1 MFKVLISD
9 NVSKECVDILS
20 ASDGIEMTFNT
31 KLTPEELKAALGE
44 YDALIVRSA
53 TKVRADV
60 LDAASRLK
68 VIGRA
73 GAGVDNIDVKKA
85 TEKGIVVMNTPGGNT
100 VSTAEHAFSLMLSL
114 ARNIPQADR
123 SIKEGG
129 WDPKRYMGVEL
140 RGKTLGI
147 IGLGNIG
154 RAVAVRAIAFNMR
167 VLGYDPFISSEMA
180 DRLGIE
186 LSDLD
191 RIWAE
196 SDFITVHTP
205 LNDNTCHLIN
215 TETLAKC
222 KHGVRLINCARGGIF
237 DEAAVLAALES
248 GKVAGVALDVYE
260 KEPPENNPLVM
271 HEKVVSTP
279 HLGASTAEAQDIVAV
294 MIAEQVRDF
303 LLMGEVRNAVNI
315 PPMAPEV
322 YEQVKPFAELGK
334 NMGVLLGRLSEGHL
348 LSITVTYYGEVR
360 NFDTWVVTSSIL
372 EGMFTRGYSEGVN
385 LVNAQN
391 TAEKLGIRIK
401 EIKSSDEMDY
411 RSSIEITVA
420 TTNGTLNLL
429 GAIFGKDHP
438 RIVRFQEY
446 EVEFVPEGN
455 FLICGNKD
463 RPGIIGDIGTVLG
476 GKGINIAH
484 MTWARRCPG
493 GEAIVILSTDEQVDG
508 ETLATVK
515 TIKGIKWATCIELKG

>member
-9 NVSKECVDILS
+9 SVSKECVDILS
-20 ASDGIEMTFNT
+20 ASEGVQVTFNT
-31 KLTPEELKAALGE
+31 KLTPEELKAELATS
-44 YDALIVRSA
+44 DALIVRSA

-60 LDAASRLK
+60 LEGVANLK

-123 SIKEGG
+123 SIKEGV
-129 WDPKRYMGVEL
+129 WNPKKYMGVEL

-147 IGLGNIG
+147 VGLGNIG

-167 VLGYDPFISSEMA
+167 VLGYDPFITKEMA
-180 DRLGIE
+180 ERIGIE
-186 LSDLD
+186 LADLD
-191 RIWAE
+191 MIWAE

-205 LNDNTCHLIN
+205 LNDSTRHLIN
-215 TETLAKC
+215 ADTLAKC
-222 KHGVRLINCARGGIF
+222 KNGVRLINCARGGIF

-279 HLGASTAEAQDIVAV
+279 HLGASTTEAQDIVAV

-303 LLMGEVRNAVNI
+303 LLCGAVRNAVNI
-315 PPMAPEV
+315 PSMAPEI
-322 YEQVKPFAELGK
+322 YEQVKPFAHLGK
-334 NMGVLLGRLSEGHL
+334 KMGMLLGQLGKGNL
-348 LSITVTYYGEVR
+348 KGITITYFGEVR
-360 NFDTWVVTSSIL
+360 TYDTWVVTSSIL

-385 LVNAQN
+385 LINAQN
-391 TAEKLGIRIK
+391 TAEKLGVK
-401 EIKSSDEMDY
+401 VVEVKSSEEVDY
-411 RSSIEITVA
+411 RSSIKIAVA
-420 TTNGTLNLL
+420 TTKGPMNLV
-429 GAIFGKDHP
+429 GAIFGKDNP
-438 RIVRFQEY
+438 RIVQFEDY
-446 EVEFVPEGN
+446 EVEFIPEGY

-476 GKGINIAH
+476 KKGINIAH
-484 MTWARRCPG
+484 MTWARKNPG
-493 GEAIVILSTDEQVDG
+493 GEAIVVVSTDDKVDA
-508 ETLATVK
+508 ETLDMVRA
-515 TIKGIKWATCIELKG
+515 IQGMEWATCINLNG